1 MQHMRKRKPSQK
13 QLQKQL
19 VSAYN
24 KAYKVY
30 SDMNKAGYNFT
41 KKHEKVM
48 SFERLTKK
56 LTSGKITK
64 KDVQFY
70 KEKAKKTNQYKAAKS
85 YTDMDTGKEMSVK
98 QGRLSE
104 RRKTIKK
111 KDENSYNII
120 TEQINNIADDMY
132 LRNRATKRGDI
143 ISTKS
148 DKDRLLQIVEERRQ
162 NNKPFTNREMS
173 DFMNAISEVEFI
185 RYADEYVTV
194 INQLELII
202 SGNDKLIN
210 SDFGYIDPNGTPF
223 EY

>member
-1 MQHMRKRKPSQK
+1 MRKPSQK
-13 QLQKQL
+13 QLQNQL
-19 VSAYN
+19 ISAYN

-30 SDMNKAGYNFT
+30 SDLNKAGFNFT
-41 KKHEKVM
+41 KTHEKVM

-70 KEKAKKTNQYKAAKS
+70 KDKAKKTNQYKGAKS
-85 YTDMDTGKEMSVK
+85 YTDMDTGKTMSVK

-111 KDENSYNII
+111 KDENSFNII
-120 TEQINNIADDMY
+120 TKQINNIADDMY
-132 LRNRATKRGDI
+132 LRSRATKRGDI

-173 DFMNAISEVEFI
+173 DFMNVIAEVEFI
-185 RYADEYVTV
+185 RYVDEYITV
-194 INQLELII
+194 MNQLELTI
-202 SGNDKLIN
+202 SGNDKLVN
-210 SDFGYIDPNGTPF
+210 SDFGDIDPTGTPF
-223 EY
+223 EN

>member
-1 MQHMRKRKPSQK
+1 MRKPSQK
-13 QLQKQL
+13 QLQNQL

-30 SDMNKAGYNFT
+30 SDLNKAGFNFT
-41 KKHEKVM
+41 KTHEKVM

-70 KEKAKKTNQYKAAKS
+70 KDKAKKTNQYKGAKS
-85 YTDMDTGKEMSVK
+85 YTDLDTGKTMSVK

-104 RRKTIKK
+104 RRKTKRK

-120 TEQINNIADDMY
+120 TKQINNIADDMY

-143 ISTKS
+143 INTKS
-148 DKDRLLQIVEERRQ
+148 DKERLLQIVEERRR
-162 NNKPFTNREMS
+162 NDNPFKDREMS
-173 DFMNAISEVEFI
+173 DFMNVIAEVDFI
-185 RYADEYVTV
+185 LYTDEYMTV
-194 INQLELII
+194 INQLELTI

-210 SDFGYIDPNGTPF
+210 SDFGYIDPTGTPF
-223 EY
+223 EN

>member
-1 MQHMRKRKPSQK
+1 MRKPSQK
-13 QLQKQL
+13 QLQNQL

-41 KKHEKVM
+41 KTHEKSM

-70 KEKAKKTNQYKAAKS
+70 KDKAKKTNQYKGAKS
-85 YTDMDTGKEMSVK
+85 YTDMDTGKTMSVK

-104 RRKTIKK
+104 RRKTKRK

-120 TEQINNIADDMY
+120 TKQINNIADDMF
-132 LRNRATKRGDI
+132 LIDRSSKLGINIT
-143 ISTKS
+143 TTS
-148 DKDRLLQIVEERRQ
+148 DKARLLQIVEDRRQ
-162 NNKPFTNREMS
+162 NNKPFTSREMS
-173 DFMNAISEVEFI
+173 DFMSKIADLDFI
-185 RYADEYVTV
+185 RYVDQYEKVVDRLVLT
-194 INQLELII
+194 INGTGKII
-202 SGNDKLIN
+202 D
-210 SDFGYIDPNGTPF
+210 SDFGYIDPTGTPF
-223 EY
+223 EN

>member
-1 MQHMRKRKPSQK
+1 MSKRKPSQK
-13 QLQKQL
+13 QLQNQL

-30 SDMNKAGYNFT
+30 SDLNKAGYNFT
-41 KKHEKVM
+41 KTHEKVM

-70 KEKAKKTNQYKAAKS
+70 KDKAKKTNQYKGAKS
-85 YTDMDTGKEMSVK
+85 YTDMDTGKTVTVK

-104 RRKTIKK
+104 RRKTKKK

-132 LRNRATKRGDI
+132 LRNRATKRGDT

-148 DKDRLLQIVEERRQ
+148 DKDRLLQIVEERRL
-162 NNKPFTNREMS
+162 NNKSFSNSEMS
-173 DFMNAISEVEFI
+173 DFMNVIAEMEFI
-185 RYADEYVTV
+185 RYADEYITV
-194 INQLELII
+194 MNQLELTIT
-202 SGNDKLIN
+202 GNGKLVN
-210 SDFGYIDPNGTPF
+210 SYFGYIDPTGTPF
-223 EY
+223 EN

>member
-1 MQHMRKRKPSQK
+1 MRKPSQK
-13 QLQKQL
+13 QLQNQL

-30 SDMNKAGYNFT
+30 SDLNKAGFNFT
-41 KKHEKVM
+41 KTHEKVM

-70 KEKAKKTNQYKAAKS
+70 KDKAKKTNQYKGAKS
-85 YTDMDTGKEMSVK
+85 YTDLDTGKTMSVK

-104 RRKTIKK
+104 RRKTKRK

-120 TEQINNIADDMY
+120 TKQINNIADDMY

-143 ISTKS
+143 INTKS
-148 DKDRLLQIVEERRQ
+148 DKERLLQIVEERRQ

-173 DFMNAISEVEFI
+173 DFMNVIAEVDFI
-185 RYADEYVTV
+185 LYTDEYMTV
-194 INQLELII
+194 INQLELTI

-210 SDFGYIDPNGTPF
+210 SDFGYIDPTGTPF
-223 EY
+223 EN

>member
-1 MQHMRKRKPSQK
+1 MRKPSQK
-13 QLQKQL
+13 QLQNQL

-30 SDMNKAGYNFT
+30 SDLNKAGFNFT
-41 KKHEKVM
+41 KTHDKVM

-70 KEKAKKTNQYKAAKS
+70 KDKAKKTNQYKGAKS
-85 YTDMDTGKEMSVK
+85 YTDMDTGKTMSVK
-98 QGRLSE
+98 QGRLAE
-104 RRKTIKK
+104 RRKNQRK

-132 LRNRATKRGDI
+132 LRNRATKRGDT

-148 DKDRLLQIVEERRQ
+148 DKDRLLKIVEDRRQ
-162 NNKPFTNREMS
+162 NNKPFTSREMS
-173 DFMNAISEVEFI
+173 DFMNVIADVDFI
-185 RYADEYVTV
+185 RYADEYMTV
-194 INQLELII
+194 MNQLELTLT
-202 SGNDKLIN
+202 GNDKLVN
-210 SDFGYIDPNGTPF
+210 SDFGYIDPTGTPF
-223 EY
+223 EN

>member
-1 MQHMRKRKPSQK
+1 MRKPSQK
-13 QLQKQL
+13 QLQNQL

-30 SDMNKAGYNFT
+30 SDLNKAGFNFT
-41 KKHEKVM
+41 KTHEKVM

-70 KEKAKKTNQYKAAKS
+70 KDKAKKTIQYKGAKS
-85 YTDMDTGKEMSVK
+85 YTDMDTGKTMSVK
-98 QGRLSE
+98 QGRLAE
-104 RRKTIKK
+104 RRKTQRKK
-111 KDENSYNII
+111 NENSYNII

-143 ISTKS
+143 INTKS
-148 DKDRLLQIVEERRQ
+148 DKERLLQIVEERRR
-162 NNKPFTNREMS
+162 NDNPFKNREMS
-173 DFMNAISEVEFI
+173 DFMNVIAEVDFI
-185 RYADEYVTV
+185 LYTDEYMTI
-194 INQLELII
+194 INQLELTI

-210 SDFGYIDPNGTPF
+210 SDFGYIDPRGTPF
-223 EY
+223 EN

>member
-1 MQHMRKRKPSQK
+1 MRKPSQK
-13 QLQKQL
+13 QLQNQL

-30 SDMNKAGYNFT
+30 SDLNKAGYNFT
-41 KKHEKVM
+41 KTHEKVM

-70 KEKAKKTNQYKAAKS
+70 KDKAKKTNQYKGAKS
-85 YTDMDTGKEMSVK
+85 YTDMDTGKVMSVK

-104 RRKTIKK
+104 RRKTKKK

-120 TEQINNIADDMY
+120 TKQINDIADDMF
-132 LRNRATKRGDI
+132 LIDRSSKLGININT
-143 ISTKS
+143 TS
-148 DKDRLLQIVEERRQ
+148 DKERLLQIVEDRRQ

-173 DFMNAISEVEFI
+173 DFMSTSADVDFI
-185 RYADEYVTV
+185 RYVDEYEKVVDRLALT
-194 INQLELII
+194 INGTGKI
-202 SGNDKLIN
+202 IN
-210 SDFGYIDPNGTPF
+210 SDFGYIDPTGTPF
-223 EY
+223 EN

>member
-1 MQHMRKRKPSQK
+1 MRKPSQK
-13 QLQKQL
+13 QLQNQL

-30 SDMNKAGYNFT
+30 SDLNKAGFNFT
-41 KKHEKVM
+41 KTHEKVM

-70 KEKAKKTNQYKAAKS
+70 KDKAKKTNQYKGAKS
-85 YTDMDTGKEMSVK
+85 YTDLDTGKTMSVK

-104 RRKTIKK
+104 RRKTKRK

-120 TEQINNIADDMY
+120 TKQINNIADDMY

-143 ISTKS
+143 INTKS
-148 DKDRLLQIVEERRQ
+148 DKERLLQIVEERRR
-162 NNKPFTNREMS
+162 NDNPFTSREMS
-173 DFMNAISEVEFI
+173 DFMNVIAEVDFI
-185 RYADEYVTV
+185 RYADEYMTV
-194 INQLELII
+194 INQLELTI

-210 SDFGYIDPNGTPF
+210 SDFGPIDPTGTPF
-223 EY
+223 EH

>member
-1 MQHMRKRKPSQK
+1 MRKPSQK
-13 QLQKQL
+13 QLQNQL

-30 SDMNKAGYNFT
+30 SDLNKAGFNFT
-41 KKHEKVM
+41 KTHEKVM

-70 KEKAKKTNQYKAAKS
+70 KDKAKKTNQYKGAKS
-85 YTDMDTGKEMSVK
+85 YTDLDTGKTMSVK

-104 RRKTIKK
+104 RRKTKRK

-120 TEQINNIADDMY
+120 TKQINNIADDMY

-143 ISTKS
+143 INTKS
-148 DKDRLLQIVEERRQ
+148 DKERLLQIVEERRQ

-173 DFMNAISEVEFI
+173 DFKNVIAEVDFI
-185 RYADEYVTV
+185 LYTDEYMTV
-194 INQLELII
+194 INQLELTI

-210 SDFGYIDPNGTPF
+210 SDFGYIDPTGTPF
-223 EY
+223 EN

>member
-1 MQHMRKRKPSQK
+1 MRKPSQK
-13 QLQKQL
+13 QLQNQL

-30 SDMNKAGYNFT
+30 SDLNKAGFNFT
-41 KKHEKVM
+41 KTHEKVM

-70 KEKAKKTNQYKAAKS
+70 KDKAKKTIQYKGAKS
-85 YTDMDTGKEMSVK
+85 YTDMDTGKTMSVK
-98 QGRLSE
+98 QGRLAE
-104 RRKTIKK
+104 RRKTQRKK
-111 KDENSYNII
+111 NENSYNII

-143 ISTKS
+143 INTKS
-148 DKDRLLQIVEERRQ
+148 DKERLLQIVEERRR
-162 NNKPFTNREMS
+162 NDNPFKNSEMS
-173 DFMNAISEVEFI
+173 DFMNVIAEVDFI
-185 RYADEYVTV
+185 LYTDEYMTI
-194 INQLELII
+194 INQLELTI

-210 SDFGYIDPNGTPF
+210 SDFGYIDPRGTPF
-223 EY
+223 EN

>member
-1 MQHMRKRKPSQK
+1 MRKPSQK
-13 QLQKQL
+13 QLQNQL

-30 SDMNKAGYNFT
+30 SDLNKAGYNFT
-41 KKHEKVM
+41 KTHEKVM

-56 LTSGKITK
+56 LNSGKITK

-70 KEKAKKTNQYKAAKS
+70 KDKAKKTNQYKGAKS
-85 YTDMDTGKEMSVK
+85 YTDIDTGKIMSVK

-104 RRKTIKK
+104 RRKNKKK
-111 KDENSYNII
+111 KDETSYNII

-148 DKDRLLQIVEERRQ
+148 DKERLLQIVEERRQ
-162 NNKPFTNREMS
+162 NNKPFTSREMS
-173 DFMNAISEVEFI
+173 DFMNVIADVEFI
-185 RYADEYVTV
+185 RYSDQYQT
-194 INQLELII
+194 IMNRLELSL
-202 SGNDKLIN
+202 SGSDKLID
-210 SDFGYIDPNGTPF
+210 SDYGSLDPIGTEF
-223 EY
+223 E

>member
-1 MQHMRKRKPSQK
+1 MRKPSQK
-13 QLQKQL
+13 QLQNQL
-19 VSAYN
+19 ISAYN

-30 SDMNKAGYNFT
+30 SDLNKAGFNFT
-41 KKHEKVM
+41 KTHEKVM

-64 KDVQFY
+64 NDVQFY
-70 KEKAKKTNQYKAAKS
+70 KDKAKKTTQYKGAKS
-85 YTDMDTGKEMSVK
+85 YTDMDTGKTMTVK

-148 DKDRLLQIVEERRQ
+148 DKERLLQIVEDRRQ

-173 DFMNAISEVEFI
+173 DFMNVIAEVDFI
-185 RYADEYVTV
+185 RYADEYMTV
-194 INQLELII
+194 INQLELTLT
-202 SGNDKLIN
+202 GNGKLIN
-210 SDFGYIDPNGTPF
+210 SDFGYIDPTGTPF
-223 EY
+223 EE

>member
-1 MQHMRKRKPSQK
+1 MRKPSQK
-13 QLQKQL
+13 QLQNQL
-19 VSAYN
+19 ISAYN

-30 SDMNKAGYNFT
+30 SDLNKAGFNFT
-41 KKHEKVM
+41 KTHEKVM

-70 KEKAKKTNQYKAAKS
+70 KDKAKKKNQYKGAKS
-85 YTDMDTGKEMSVK
+85 YTDMDTGKTMSVK

-132 LRNRATKRGDI
+132 LRNRATKRGDV

-148 DKDRLLQIVEERRQ
+148 DKDRLLQIVEDRRQ

-173 DFMNAISEVEFI
+173 DFMNVIAEVEFI
-185 RYADEYVTV
+185 RYVDEYMTV
-194 INQLELII
+194 INQLELTI
-202 SGNDKLIN
+202 SGNDKLVN
-210 SDFGYIDPNGTPF
+210 SDFGYIDPTGTPF
-223 EY
+223 EN

>member
-1 MQHMRKRKPSQK
+1 MRKPSQK
-13 QLQKQL
+13 QLQNQL

-30 SDMNKAGYNFT
+30 SDLNKAGFNFT
-41 KKHEKVM
+41 KTHEKVM

-70 KEKAKKTNQYKAAKS
+70 KDKAKKTNQYKGAKS
-85 YTDMDTGKEMSVK
+85 YTDMDTGKTMSVK
-98 QGRLSE
+98 QGRLAE

-111 KDENSYNII
+111 KNENSYNII

-132 LRNRATKRGDI
+132 LRNRATKRGYT

-148 DKDRLLQIVEERRQ
+148 DKDRLLQIVEDRRQ
-162 NNKPFTNREMS
+162 NNKPFTTREMS
-173 DFMNAISEVEFI
+173 DFMNVIAEVEFI
-185 RYADEYVTV
+185 RYADEYMTV
-194 INQLELII
+194 MNQLEFTIT
-202 SGNDKLIN
+202 GNGKLVN
-210 SDFGYIDPNGTPF
+210 SDFGYIDPTGTPF
-223 EY
+223 ES

>member
-1 MQHMRKRKPSQK
+1 MRKPSQK
-13 QLQKQL
+13 QLQNQL

-30 SDMNKAGYNFT
+30 SDLNKAGFNFT
-41 KKHEKVM
+41 KTHEKVM
-48 SFERLTKK
+48 SFERLSKK

-70 KEKAKKTNQYKAAKS
+70 KDKAKKTNQYKGAKS
-85 YTDMDTGKEMSVK
+85 YTDMDSGKTMTVK

-104 RRKTIKK
+104 RRKTQKK
-111 KDENSYNII
+111 KNENSYNII

-132 LRNRATKRGDI
+132 LRNRATKRGEN

-162 NNKPFTNREMS
+162 NNKPFTSREMS
-173 DFMNAISEVEFI
+173 DFMNVIAEVEFI
-185 RYADEYVTV
+185 RYADEYITV
-194 INQLELII
+194 MNQLELTIT
-202 SGNDKLIN
+202 GNGKLVN
-210 SDFGYIDPNGTPF
+210 SDFGYIDPAGTPF
-223 EY
+223 E